1 MNTTNHIS
9 TTTPANT
16 FFFFNNV
23 RRHPLRAGAA
33 ADVRTDQLC
42 QGEFYP
48 NNTTTTSTATNP
60 AYNNYFII
68 VIFTMYAAILF
79 GLVLPQMYCHDF
91 SPNRSAA
98 TGTTAAAA
106 AAAAAAATT
115 TTTTTS
121 I

>member
-42 QGEFYP
+42 QGD
-48 NNTTTTSTATNP
+48 SRLLLA
-60 AYNNYFII
+60 
-68 VIFTMYAAILF
+68 L
-79 GLVLPQMYCHDF
+79 
-91 SPNRSAA
+91 
-98 TGTTAAAA
+98 
-106 AAAAAAATT
+106 
-115 TTTTTS
+115 
-121 I
+121 